1 MRWAGNS
8 NLGWRFLSFF
18 SPHSLLFF
26 LFRDFIGQKIIPE
39 FRQHNWI
46 FQGST
51 LTHPIGKHL
60 RNGRYVAE
68 KSWHFCMV
76 SFLMR
81 SCCATMAYV
90 QICLVGATMKGA
102 KLWCFGFLYRSKW
115 VESYRLWWAF
125 NFKQSLCRLCLL
137 ALRMRTHFVC
147 LHVRLKQLS
156 FAIVILSRNR
166 S

>member
-8 NLGWRFLSFF
+8 KLGWRSLSFF
-18 SPHSLLFF
+18 FSALPLVF
-26 LFRDFIGQKIIPE
+26 LCFETLVDRKKIPE
-39 FRQHNWI
+39 QKTQLNFSRQH
-46 FQGST
+46 

-115 VESYRLWWAF
+115 VESYRLWWAL
-125 NFKQSLCRLCLL
+125 NFKQSLCLL
-137 ALRMRTHFVC
+137 ALGMRTHFVC
-147 LHVRLKQLS
+147 LHVRLKHSS
-156 FAIVILSRNR
+156 FAIVIFSRNR